1 MVTLPKVFVAELTPV
16 CNHQC
21 IFCSCPWENDKE
33 YKPQLLSAN
42 EWKNILTKIR
52 SFGVKQVT
60 FTGGEATTRK
70 DLFEILDCAYDL
82 GFSMGL
88 ISNGKLI
95 DDEFLNKIKKY
106 NLLLSI
112 SVPGIKT
119 FKETTKIDGIDHTLE
134 IFTKCKKL
142 GIKTTA
148 NITVTKKN
156 IKELYENIALP
167 LINGAEYV
175 LLNRFLPGGRGLQNK
190 EFLLSLDEI
199 NQMLDIAEE
208 VLEKS
213 GVSGHIGTELPLCI
227 VKNPDKYKHINVSY
241 KCAAAKEFFVIDPSG
256 FVKVCNHSPKQCCH
270 WTEIDNIIYNEYWNK
285 FINSDYIPDMCKN
298 CKYLSTRCD
307 GGCREAAHVTNGAI
321 NAPDPCFDKKLYS

>member
-1 MVTLPKVFVAELTPV
+1 MIKLPDVFVAELTPI

-21 IFCSCPWENDKE
+21 IFCSCPWENDKN
-33 YKPQLLSAN
+33 YKPNILPAT
-42 EWKNILTKIR
+42 EWKKILEKVF
-52 SFGVKQVT
+52 SLGVKQVS
-60 FTGGEATTRK
+60 FTGGEVTTRK
-70 DLFEILDCAYDL
+70 DLFEILDHAYKL
-82 GFSMGL
+82 GFSIGL

-119 FKETTKIDGIDHTLE
+119 FKEITKTNGINHTLE
-134 IFTKCKKL
+134 IFSKCKKL

-167 LINGAEYV
+167 IINGASYV
-175 LLNRFLPGGRGLQNK
+175 LLNRFLPGGRGLENK

-199 NQMLDIAEE
+199 NEMLNTAEE
-208 VLEKS
+208 VLEKA
-213 GVSGHIGTELPLCI
+213 GISGHVGTELPMCI
-227 VKNPDKYKHINVSY
+227 IKTPDKYKNICVSY
-241 KCAAAKEFFVIDPSG
+241 KCAAAKGFFVVDPSG
-256 FVKVCNHSPKQCCH
+256 YIKVCNHSPKQCCH
-270 WTEIDNIIYNEYWNK
+270 WTEIETLKTNEYWNK
-285 FINSDYIPDMCKN
+285 FVNSDYIPDMCKN
-298 CKYLSTRCD
+298 CKHLGNKCD

-321 NAPDPCFDKKLYS
+321 NDPDPCFN